1 MNSALLIP
9 LQLLFTCALQILF
22 FQNMAFWDGYGV
34 LIFHVLGILLL
45 PLNTRPIVLMIVSG
59 TVGATID
66 LFAYGG
72 GLFTSS
78 AVAMALVLPII
89 NRLLAPREG
98 YEVTDEPNIKSMG
111 MQWFSARTIAALLVH
126 NLWMFSME
134 AGRWELVPAGW
145 GKAITSSLICWLL
158 FAIVLQLV
166 QAKGKR
172 R

>member
-9 LQLLFTCALQILF
+9 LQLALTCALQILF
-22 FQNMAFWDGYGV
+22 FQNMAFWDGWGI
-34 LIFHVLGILLL
+34 LTFHLLGILLL
-45 PLNTRPIVLMIVSG
+45 PLNTRPVLLLLVSG

-66 LFAYGG
+66 IFAFGG

-78 AVAMALVLPII
+78 AVAMALVLPFID
-89 NRLLAPREG
+89 RLLAPREG

-111 MQWFSARTIAALLVH
+111 VQWFSIRTIAALAVH

-134 AGRWELVPAGW
+134 AGRWGLVLVGW

-158 FAIVLQLV
+158 FVVVLQLA
-166 QAKGKR
+166 QSKGKKQ
-172 R
+172 